1 MKLRVIIL
9 TLITAFI
16 SSANLPAQKHYE
28 SNITF
33 GGKAGVTLSRISFS
47 PSVPQTMVN
56 GMMAG
61 LKLRYIEERHFGVI
75 VEFNVEQRGWK
86 ETFEGTSYQY
96 QRKLTYFQ
104 VPFLTHIYFG
114 SSKFHC
120 FFNAGPELGY
130 MISSSTSSNF
140 DANNFNNLDDFPTT
154 NRSTEQLA
162 MEIKNKFDYGISA
175 GVGFEYFISRRHSLE
190 LEGRFYFGLGNIFG
204 SSKSDVFAASR
215 GMSIQVCLGYNFRA
229 K

>member
-75 VEFNVEQRGWK
+75 VEFNVEQRGWR

-120 FFNAGPELGY
+120 FFNVGPELGY

-140 DANNFNNLDDFPTT
+140 DVNNFNNLDDFPTT